1 MGGEPSRFRKLVHSL
16 ERVRGN
22 QVAVQACPLEQD
34 CRHMQE
40 ALRADGVPAGVM
52 EEFRI
57 LAALRNG
64 RRDRPYFRT
73 PVPLA
78 VACPGARGRVACL
91 LSIGENLSSE
101 MPQQAVAMAG
111 GVRAG
116 LPRSPAE
123 QAPARPAERGH
134 SGTAFRG
141 TVRPAGTPFRGQEA
155 AVFRPAQQRVSAK
168 PAPSIPSAPRRFAS
182 S

>member
-40 ALRADGVPAGVM
+40 ALRADGVPTGVM
-52 EEFRI
+52 EEFRV
-57 LAALRNG
+57 LQALRNG

-101 MPQQAVAMAG
+101 MPQQAAASG
-111 GVRAG
+111 RATT
-116 LPRSPAE
+116 S
-123 QAPARPAERGH
+123 
-134 SGTAFRG
+134 
-141 TVRPAGTPFRGQEA
+141 
-155 AVFRPAQQRVSAK
+155 
-168 PAPSIPSAPRRFAS
+168 
-182 S
+182 